1 MCNVSLVILT
11 QGSGTVAE
19 TAPATD
25 DNSDDAWDDD
35 EWDEDWGE
43 TKSEL

>member
-1 MCNVSLVILT
+1 MYEIIILA

-25 DNSDDAWDDD
+25 DGDDTWDDD